1 MSNRILHKSSTRG
14 LSNHGWLH
22 SRHTFSFGDYYD
34 PGRTHFGVLRV
45 INDDMVA
52 PGKGFGTHPH
62 SNMEIITIPLSGEL
76 KHKDDM
82 NHSSVIKKGDVQVMS
97 AGTGLFHSEMNQNT
111 DRSVSFL
118 QIWILPKVQKV
129 KPRYQQKDFQLIPN
143 DFTLIISPNSNDDNL
158 WIYQDAWIHL
168 ADFSK
173 GNTRQY
179 KLNQPLKNG
188 VYIFVIEGEIEI
200 EAEVLSARDGI
211 GFWETNEI
219 EILAK
224 EKSEFLLI
232 EVPMGL

>member
-82 NHSSVIKKGDVQVMS
+82 NHSSVIKKGEVQVMS

-179 KLNQPLKNG
+179 KLNHPLKNG

>member
-1 MSNRILHKSSTRG
+1 
-14 LSNHGWLH
+14 
-22 SRHTFSFGDYYD
+22 
-34 PGRTHFGVLRV
+34 
-45 INDDMVA
+45 MVA

-200 EAEVLSARDGI
+200 EAEILSARDGI

>member
-200 EAEVLSARDGI
+200 EAEILSARDGI

>member
-22 SRHTFSFGDYYD
+22 SRHTFSFGDYND

-200 EAEVLSARDGI
+200 EAEILSARDGI

>member
-82 NHSSVIKKGDVQVMS
+82 NHSSVIKKGEVQVMS

-200 EAEVLSARDGI
+200 EAEILSARDGI

>member
-82 NHSSVIKKGDVQVMS
+82 NHSSVIKKGEVQVMS